1 MFSHHVLS
9 TPLLRSAGAQKTC
22 FWSREGRNL
31 RDVEGGRDTCRHF
44 VLCTH
49 FRPFSTI
56 SRGVS
61 RYLYS
66 ERMILQHPYPAQ
78 RCYRQPSLN
87 IPAPRKNKLGC
98 EVEGRSRSSRED
110 GGKERRKKRIGT
122 EGGCKDKRSRGEVG
136 RTQGDYLFDHCPNS
150 RKRRYSTLNVK
161 RIADRPALGTS
172 ISTVKINNERQL
184 TEPRTRNSSM
194 G

>member
-1 MFSHHVLS
+1 MLS
-9 TPLLRSAGAQKTC
+9 GTHGRRRRRGGSELSQLVDVVCSLLPVVEVRIKRREKQLTLPRTPHNRLRCFLIMYSAHLYCGQPAPRRRVSGAEKGGTC
-22 FWSREGRNL
+22 ETSREEETL
-31 RDVEGGRDTCRHF
+31 AVI
-44 VLCTH
+44 LCTH

-110 GGKERRKKRIGT
+110 GGKERRKTRIGT

-136 RTQGDYLFDHCPNS
+136 RTQGD
-150 RKRRYSTLNVK
+150 
-161 RIADRPALGTS
+161 
-172 ISTVKINNERQL
+172 
-184 TEPRTRNSSM
+184 
-194 G
+194 